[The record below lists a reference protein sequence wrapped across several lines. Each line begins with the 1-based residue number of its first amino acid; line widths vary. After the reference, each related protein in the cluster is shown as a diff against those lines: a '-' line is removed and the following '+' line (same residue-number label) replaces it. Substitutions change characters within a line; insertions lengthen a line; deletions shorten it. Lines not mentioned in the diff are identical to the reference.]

1 MILVNKEYLHSR
13 WLSEIKDFAK
23 GYFEEKFGKG
33 TCLAAIITTPET
45 DEFVFRVASEMS
57 LPKGSGA
64 LIAKMAR
71 FCKCSFD
78 GADGIVGF
86 SDGIPDA
93 TFCLHSLLAAAY
105 PKDVHTGIFK
115 ATDGAIG
122 PDEAEMRISGDKA
135 DHVAFSGLGVILM
148 QKSREVL
155 GEMLPDEDVVT
166 KAHDH
171 FLAIKE

>member
-1 MILVNKEYLHSR
+1 MFVNKEYLHDR
-13 WLSEIKDFAK
+13 WIGEIKDFSLD
-23 GYFEEKFGKG
+23 YFEKKFGNG
-33 TCLAAIITTPET
+33 ISDAAIVTSPET
-45 DEFVFRVASEMS
+45 DEFIFSVVKKLF
-57 LPKGSGA
+57 LPMGSST
-64 LIAKMAR
+64 LIMKMAL

-78 GADGIVGF
+78 DAEGIVGF
-86 SDGIPDA
+86 SDGIPEA
-93 TFCLHSLLAAAY
+93 TFCLHSLLMSAY